1 MSGVEC
7 AGLVLAVLPLVIE
20 AAKSYIN
27 GVDTIRNVLSK
38 SRRDDELEDFY
49 HELWMEMF
57 LLDRQLRDVVEA
69 LPFLT
74 EERKASMLNGE
85 NLSQWTTDSDVAE
98 ALQKHFNSEADYH
111 AFTVIMGKIV
121 QLLAQLIRDSTTHVN
136 QKEMDPSGMYRRLK
150 AFEDER
156 RTHTT
161 SSNAKERFRFWK
173 KEKDRK
179 KCLQALRTWNK
190 NLLCHREVAHREP
203 VHRPAEP
210 QTRTEPPPQLREVS
224 RLLYKALARYWS
236 CNCTSPHQARFC
248 LTPRQ
253 STTPAH
259 SPYDFLFSTTS
270 PSGQT
275 HVSWM
280 EGTVLLQSKEEASKY
295 ECAAL
300 NRICDALR
308 KGMTSHCLNFLVTDA
323 GDEPT
328 LWQLRPQPRHSKFL
342 ESASAVSLQSL
353 LHNSHH
359 LPLIAKRKLA
369 VILARSLLHLH
380 EGLWLGTEWS
390 KRHITFFYANSDT
403 IDYQRPYVTT
413 SFDGDDEA
421 APDLSLFHRNAS
433 ILALGILL
441 VEIHTGKPIETYRTP
456 EDLCN
461 GTEVNAN
468 TDWTVADRVVKSL
481 DDCSH
486 GYKDA
491 VSACLDTSWVPAA
504 QRVNL
509 DDELTRKGFYSDV
522 VQPLEDEVHYLFRE
536 RF

>member
-1 MSGVEC
+1 
-7 AGLVLAVLPLVIE
+7 
-20 AAKSYIN
+20 
-27 GVDTIRNVLSK
+27 
-38 SRRDDELEDFY
+38 
-49 HELWMEMF
+49 
-57 LLDRQLRDVVEA
+57 
-69 LPFLT
+69 
-74 EERKASMLNGE
+74 
-85 NLSQWTTDSDVAE
+85 
-98 ALQKHFNSEADYH
+98 
-111 AFTVIMGKIV
+111 
-121 QLLAQLIRDSTTHVN
+121 
-136 QKEMDPSGMYRRLK
+136 
-150 AFEDER
+150 
-156 RTHTT
+156 
-161 SSNAKERFRFWK
+161 
-173 KEKDRK
+173 
-179 KCLQALRTWNK
+179 
-190 NLLCHREVAHREP
+190 
-203 VHRPAEP
+203 
-210 QTRTEPPPQLREVS
+210 
-224 RLLYKALARYWS
+224 
-236 CNCTSPHQARFC
+236 
-248 LTPRQ
+248 
-253 STTPAH
+253 
-259 SPYDFLFSTTS
+259 
-270 PSGQT
+270 
-275 HVSWM
+275 M